1 MKVLIICLTYGN
13 RPHDILHSNL
23 QRAGMPF
30 EVTFV
35 CEEGIANAMN
45 EGLYRAEG
53 FDAVAYLAND
63 IVEPDNWLKIKVDA
77 MQSVPNA
84 GIVAIP
90 VDGMRHSIQTQHIIG
105 NWLVNMDVVKN
116 IGIFNESMFPYGPID
131 LDYCERA
138 ILAGFGTFYVP
149 NVVALHQAPHA
160 VGNEYGWDKSELVRK
175 YWPQHAEDVRGYQT
189 GTKSLKIEK
198 NENINQNAISGN
210 ANY

>member
-1 MKVLIICLTYGN
+1 MKVLIVCLTYGN

-23 QRAGMPF
+23 QRAGMLF

-45 EGLYRAEG
+45 EGLLRGEDY
-53 FDAVAYLAND
+53 DAIAYLAND
-63 IVEPDNWLKIKVDA
+63 IVEPDNWLKLKVEA
-77 MQSVPNA
+77 MQTVPNA
-84 GIVAIP
+84 GIVATP
-90 VDGMRHSIQTQHIIG
+90 VDGMRHHIQTQHIIG

-138 ILAGFGTFYVP
+138 ILAGFATFYTP
-149 NVVALHQAPHA
+149 NVVALHSSPHA

-175 YWPQHAEDVRGYQT
+175 YWPQHLADVAGYQN
-189 GTKSLKIEK
+189 GTKNLKHEK
-198 NENINQNAISGN
+198 TPTISATN
-210 ANY
+210 NY